1 MGRIASHGSS
11 AALELFR
18 DVLTASASVPVV
30 FPPVLIHVAANG
42 RAIQE
47 MHVDG
52 AVSWPVFTLP
62 TAFLLSNARPERNLR
77 LDIYVLINNE
87 LDPDFHVVP
96 DRNIN
101 IAGRSVSTMVKDR
114 TRSVI
119 FGTYEF
125 ARENGLGFNLSY
137 IDGKGLPES
146 GPGFDTSYMRRLY
159 EYGYGKARSG
169 RSWQKEPPSPSP
181 SIIAQY

>member
-1 MGRIASHGSS
+1 
-11 AALELFR
+11 
-18 DVLTASASVPVV
+18 
-30 FPPVLIHVAANG
+30 
-42 RAIQE
+42 

-52 AVSWPVFTLP
+52 AVTWPVFTLP
-62 TAFLLSNARPERNLR
+62 AAFLLGNARPDLNLR
-77 LDIYVLINNE
+77 LNMYVLINNK
-87 LDPDFHVVP
+87 LDPDFQVVP

-101 IAGRSVSTMVKDR
+101 IAGRSVSTMVKDQ

-137 IDGKGLPES
+137 NDATGLPDS
-146 GPGFDTSYMRRLY
+146 GPGFDTGYMRQLHQ
-159 EYGYGKARSG
+159 YGYEKARSG

-181 SIIAQY
+181 SSIAQR